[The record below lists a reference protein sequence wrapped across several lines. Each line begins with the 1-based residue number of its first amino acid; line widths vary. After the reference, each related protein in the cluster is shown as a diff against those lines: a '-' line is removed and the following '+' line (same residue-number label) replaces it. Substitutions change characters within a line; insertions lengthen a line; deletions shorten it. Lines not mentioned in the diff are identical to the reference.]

1 MTEELVMPVYY
12 TNYLNIFSEI
22 SSCILEF
29 YERKEEIYFRRKI
42 FYNKKNISIKE
53 KKYCQFKK
61 NVIVFFKENY

>member
-1 MTEELVMPVYY
+1 MTEELVMPIYY

-53 KKYCQFKK
+53 KEILSILKK
-61 NVIVFFKENY
+61 MSFFFEENY